1 MLAKRRDTE
10 KLLSVLKTTHL
21 SVEQTR
27 IALRDDTVT
36 NGANASDL
44 LRRAEVHYADLAA
57 ACPQLPDMRDEVVEQ
72 AEITLKYEGYL
83 TRQQRQVEEFKRTEN
98 VRIPGNIDYEN
109 ITGLRIEARQKLQ
122 KIRPETLGA
131 AQRISGVS
139 PGDVAV
145 LMIKLEQMRREGKA

>member
-10 KLLSVLKTTHL
+10 ELLSTLRNTHL
-21 SVEQTR
+21 TAEQTR
-27 IALRDDTVT
+27 QALHDETAA
-36 NGANASDL
+36 NGANAADL

-57 ACPQLPDMRDEVVEQ
+57 ACPQLPAMRDEVVEQ

-83 TRQQRQVEEFKRTEN
+83 TRQRRQVEEFKRTEN
-98 VRIPGNIDYEN
+98 VRIPGDIDYES

-122 KIRPETLGA
+122 KLRPETLGA

-145 LMIKLEQMRREGKA
+145 LMIKLEQMRREGKK